1 MDPLIAKLE
10 AARWAVRALGR
21 YTVPAPEVDVVVSD
35 PAHILVLHD
44 CQVAR
49 VRASM
54 VELSMYGVK
63 WVAGEVPVTEVDVTP
78 CM

>member
-1 MDPLIAKLE
+1 M
-10 AARWAVRALGR
+10 
-21 YTVPAPEVDVVVSD
+21 PAPEVYVAVSD

>member
-1 MDPLIAKLE
+1 MDPLLANLE
-10 AARWAVRALGR
+10 AAQWAVRALGR
-21 YTVPAPEVDVVVSD
+21 YTVPAPEVHVAISD

-44 CQVAR
+44 CQVAW

-63 WVAGEVPVTEVDVTP
+63 WVAGEIPVTKANVTP
-78 CM
+78 CV